1 MDDFL
6 KLKAT
11 TMAKIVMYKFKYY
24 IQFLILCF
32 IAMGN
37 QVTADELALEEAV
50 ISALTS
56 NERIA
61 AARSS
66 LRAAEEGRVGARSA
80 YHPRINAVGT
90 YGYNDVDQ
98 FNSSGSLQRD
108 GKKMYGGIEVKQDLF
123 TWGRNKANVTK
134 SEAQINIAQYE
145 LTATQHE
152 IALETVSAFLGTQAA
167 TATVAA
173 YNKHVTTLRQL
184 LKGSKSKFALSLI
197 SATELALVTSR
208 HQQALAQLSMAQAE
222 LAKKRDDLSRLTHLA
237 FTSIG
242 KHDTMQLGLPNTVE
256 YAISAAFANS
266 PKYLKAAQEMAAA
279 KANLDAISAE
289 RYPSLSATGRWVK
302 GRVGDLPTGDKEVG
316 LSMSMPLYDGGMT
329 SSKVRRAKHDLNRA
343 RHSKES
349 MGRRTEQDVRSAFI
363 TLNSSRF
370 VSKSWAAAL
379 AAEEKSLSGIEKEVE
394 ASLEGLP
401 YLLEAKDKMMMV
413 RTQAIQTKARAQLA
427 EFELLLSTG
436 EILKHFLSSDM
447 SQE

>member
-1 MDDFL
+1 MN
-6 KLKAT
+6 
-11 TMAKIVMYKFKYY
+11 KIVKYKLNLYM
-24 IQFLILCF
+24 QFLFFFL
-32 IAMGN
+32 IALSNPVAG
-37 QVTADELALEEAV
+37 DELALEEAV
-50 ISALTS
+50 ISALAS
-56 NERIA
+56 NEKIA
-61 AARSS
+61 AARSN
-66 LRAAEEGRVGARSA
+66 LRAAEEGRIGARSA
-80 YHPRINAVGT
+80 YHPHINAIGT

-134 SEAQINIAQYE
+134 SEALINVAQYE

-152 IALETVSAFLGTQAA
+152 IALETISAFLGTQAA
-167 TATVAA
+167 SETVEA
-173 YNKHVTTLRQL
+173 YNKHVATLRQL
-184 LKGSKSKFALSLI
+184 LKSSQSKFNLSLI

-222 LAKKRDDLSRLTHLA
+222 LAKKRDDISRLTHRA

-242 KHDTMQLGLPNTVE
+242 SFKALDLELPNTVDD
-256 YAISAAFANS
+256 AIGAAFSNA
-266 PKYLKAAQEMAAA
+266 PQYLKAAQEMAAA

-289 RYPSLSATGRWVK
+289 RYPALSATGRWVK
-302 GRVGDLPTGDKEVG
+302 GRVGDFPTGDKEVG

-329 SSKVRRAKHDLNRA
+329 SSKIRRAKHDFNRA

-349 MGRRTEQDVRSAFI
+349 MDRRTEQDVRSAFI

-370 VSKSWAAAL
+370 VSKSWTAAL
-379 AAEEKSLSGIEKEVE
+379 SAEEKSLRGIEKEVE
-394 ASLEGLP
+394 ANLEGLP

-413 RTQAIQTKARAQLA
+413 RIQAIQTKTHAQLA
-427 EFELLLSTG
+427 EFELLISTG
-436 EILKHFLSSDM
+436 EILKHFLSNDM